1 MSRASITEI
10 RNMLSDNTT
19 KVAVELHRL
28 NKSAWFSLG
37 STAAVVEF
45 AKQVG
50 FGVREFRAAID
61 ELDQY
66 GLIRVDKGM
75 NTPGVPMELRDV
87 AGIEIYPALQGRLA
101 QLDLLVE

>member
-1 MSRASITEI
+1 
-10 RNMLSDNTT
+10 MLSDNTT

-28 NKSAWFSLG
+28 NKSAWFNLG
-37 STAAVVEF
+37 STVAVAEF
-45 AKQVG
+45 AEQVG
-50 FGVREFRAAID
+50 ISGGEFRAAID

-87 AGIEIYPALQGRLA
+87 AGIDYGDQEHAVRQYHQGRRRTASAL
-101 QLDLLVE
+101 